1 MSILSRQDGDGEG
14 DHPLTL
20 FFRFLDE
27 DRSGTITGP
36 EWGKIFEWLGGF
48 EHANALL
55 AIRPGTAEKEA
66 EVVWQH
72 SKGVPEC
79 PSPLYYRGN
88 LYLVKNGG
96 MVSCFDA
103 ATGEVHYQ
111 GRLDSRG
118 PHYASPVAGDGKI
131 YSASARGRVTVFE
144 AGEALKVLARND
156 LGERIMATP
165 ALVDGKVYVRTEEN
179 LYAFGRPD

>member
-1 MSILSRQDGDGEG
+1 M
-14 DHPLTL
+14 

-27 DRSGTITGP
+27 DRNGTIVEK
-36 EWGKIFEWLGGF
+36 EWEKIFGWLGAF
-48 EHANALL
+48 EHANAIF
-55 AIRPGTAEKEA
+55 AIRPATGEKPA

-72 SKGVPEC
+72 NQGVPEC
-79 PSPLYYRGN
+79 PSPLYYRGL

-103 ATGEVHYQ
+103 ATGEVHYRE
-111 GRLDSRG
+111 RLDSRG

-131 YSASARGRVTVFE
+131 YSASARGQVTVFE
-144 AGEALKVLARND
+144 AGETLKVLARNQ

-165 ALVDGKVYVRTEEN
+165 ALVDGKVYVRTETN
-179 LYAFGRPD
+179 LYAFGAAD

>member
-1 MSILSRQDGDGEG
+1 VSILSRQDGDGEG